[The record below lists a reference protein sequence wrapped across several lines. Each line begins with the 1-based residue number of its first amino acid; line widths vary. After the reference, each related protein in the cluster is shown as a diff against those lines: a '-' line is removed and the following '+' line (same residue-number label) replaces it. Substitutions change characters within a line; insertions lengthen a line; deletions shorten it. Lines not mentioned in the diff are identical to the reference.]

1 MTDIEIARNI
11 TPKPINDI
19 LETYGF
25 TKDSIYNYGP
35 YMAKITKD
43 NPPNQEGDLILVT
56 SINPTPY
63 GEGKTTI
70 SIGLCDGL
78 NALGKKAIAVLRE
91 PSLGPVFGLK
101 GGATGGGHSQ
111 IIPMEDINLHFTGDI
126 HAITCANNL
135 LCAIIDNHIF
145 QGNDLNIKKVT
156 FTRCLDIN
164 DRALC
169 NITIN
174 SSYEREDHFQI
185 SVASP
190 IMAVLCLSKDF
201 EDLKNRLSKMIVGF
215 NDLDK
220 PIYVRDLDATD
231 ALAIILKDAINPNAV
246 QTLEGNLALVHGGP
260 FANIAHGCS
269 SLTSIKMALNHA
281 SYVVTEAGFGADLGA
296 EKFLDITAQ
305 EGNLDVSLIVLNV
318 TIRSLKH
325 HGGVKK
331 ENLTNLDLDS
341 LKQGLSNLECHISNL
356 KQYTSNILVVLNK
369 FNTDYEEEINLVKSF
384 VQSKNLE
391 FVVNNSYLEGS
402 NGSIDFAKKVVTLC
416 HKEKIKRLYDVNASI
431 PTKIE
436 HLAKNIY
443 HANSVKYTNK
453 ALEEIKLLESLNLD
467 KMPICV
473 AKTPMSISDNKE
485 LLGYPKDYQ
494 INVTDIK
501 ISNGAGFIIVYMG
514 NILTMPGLSKN
525 AAYLNM
531 KIDKNKKIEGLF

>member
-43 NPPNQEGDLILVT
+43 NPTNQEGDLILVT

-145 QGNDLNIKKVT
+145 QGNALNIKKVT

-164 DRALC
+164 DRALR

-201 EDLKNRLSKMIVGF
+201 EDLKSRLAKMIVGF

-331 ENLTNLDLDS
+331 ESLPNLDLDS

-384 VQSKNLE
+384 VQSKALE
-391 FVVNNSYLEGS
+391 FVVNDSYLKGS
-402 NGSIDFAKKVVTLC
+402 NGSLDFAKKVVALC

-431 PTKIE
+431 EEKIAC
-436 HLAKNIY
+436 LAKNIY
-443 HANSVKYTNK
+443 HANAVKYTNK

>member
-1 MTDIEIARNI
+1 MTDIEIARNV

-43 NPPNQEGDLILVT
+43 NPTNQEGDLILVT

-78 NALGKKAIAVLRE
+78 NALGNKAIAVLRE

-126 HAITCANNL
+126 HAITCVNNL

-164 DRALC
+164 DRALR

-174 SSYEREDHFQI
+174 SSYEREDNFQI

-201 EDLKNRLSKMIVGF
+201 EDLKNRLSRMIVGF

-220 PIYVRDLDATD
+220 PIYVRDLHATD

-281 SYVVTEAGFGADLGA
+281 PYVVTEAGFGADLGA

-331 ENLTNLDLDS
+331 ESLPNLDLDS

-402 NGSIDFAKKVVTLC
+402 KGSIDFAKKVVALC

-436 HLAKNIY
+436 YLAKNIY
-443 HANSVKYTNK
+443 HANSVNYTNK
-453 ALEEIKLLESLNLD
+453 ALEEIKLLETLNLD
-467 KMPICV
+467 KIPICV

-514 NILTMPGLSKN
+514 NILTMPGLNKN

>member
-19 LETYGF
+19 LESYGF
-25 TKDSIYNYGP
+25 SKDSIYNYGP

-43 NPPNQEGDLILVT
+43 NPHNQEGDLILVT

-145 QGNDLNIKKVT
+145 QGNDLNIKKVA

-164 DRALC
+164 DRALR

-174 SSYEREDHFQI
+174 SSYAREDHFQI

-201 EDLKNRLSKMIVGF
+201 EDLKNRLSRMIVGF

-220 PIYVRDLDATD
+220 PIYVQDLHATD

-281 SYVVTEAGFGADLGA
+281 PYVVTEAGFGADLGA

-331 ENLTNLDLDS
+331 ENLPNLDLDS

-369 FNTDYEEEINLVKSF
+369 FNTDYEEEINLVNSF

-501 ISNGAGFIIVYMG
+501 ISNGSGFIIVYMG

>member
-19 LETYGF
+19 LESYGF
-25 TKDSIYNYGP
+25 SKDSIYNYGP

-43 NPPNQEGDLILVT
+43 NPHNQEGDLILVT

-164 DRALC
+164 DRALR

-174 SSYEREDHFQI
+174 SSYEREDNFQI

-201 EDLKNRLSKMIVGF
+201 EDLKSRLAKMIVGF

-281 SYVVTEAGFGADLGA
+281 PYVVTEAGFGADLGA

-331 ENLTNLDLDS
+331 ENLPNLDLDS
-341 LKQGLSNLECHISNL
+341 IKQGLSNLECHISNL

-384 VQSKNLE
+384 VQSKALE

-402 NGSIDFAKKVVTLC
+402 KGSLDFAKKVVSLC
-416 HKEKIKRLYDVNASI
+416 HKKTIKRLYDVNASI

-443 HANSVKYTNK
+443 HAKHVKYTKK
-453 ALEEIKLLESLNLD
+453 ALDEIKLLESLNLD

>member
-19 LETYGF
+19 LESYGF
-25 TKDSIYNYGP
+25 SKDSIYNYGP

-43 NPPNQEGDLILVT
+43 NPHNQEGDLILVT

-145 QGNDLNIKKVT
+145 QGNDLNIKKIT

-164 DRALC
+164 DRALR

-174 SSYEREDHFQI
+174 SSYEREDNFQI

-201 EDLKNRLSKMIVGF
+201 EDLKSRLAKMIVGF

-220 PIYVRDLDATD
+220 PIYVQDLDATD

-269 SLTSIKMALNHA
+269 SLISIKMALNHA
-281 SYVVTEAGFGADLGA
+281 SYVVTESGFGADLGA

-331 ENLTNLDLDS
+331 ENLPNLDLDS
-341 LKQGLSNLECHISNL
+341 IKQGLSNLECHISNL

-384 VQSKNLE
+384 VQSKALE

-402 NGSIDFAKKVVTLC
+402 KGSLDFAKKVVTLC
-416 HKEKIKRLYDVNASI
+416 HKKTIKRLYDVNASI

-443 HANSVKYTNK
+443 HAKHVKYTKK
-453 ALEEIKLLESLNLD
+453 ALDEIKLLESLNLD

>member
-43 NPPNQEGDLILVT
+43 NPTNQEGDLILVT

-164 DRALC
+164 DRALR

-174 SSYEREDHFQI
+174 SSYEREDNFQI

-201 EDLKNRLSKMIVGF
+201 EDLKSRLAKMIVGF

-220 PIYVRDLDATD
+220 PIYVQDLDATD

-269 SLTSIKMALNHA
+269 SLTSIKMALKHA
-281 SYVVTEAGFGADLGA
+281 PYVVTEAGFGADLGA
-296 EKFLDITAQ
+296 EKFLDITVQ

>member
-25 TKDSIYNYGP
+25 SKDSIYNYGP

-43 NPPNQEGDLILVT
+43 NPQNQEGDLILVT

-164 DRALC
+164 DRALR

-174 SSYEREDHFQI
+174 SSYEREDNFQI

-201 EDLKNRLSKMIVGF
+201 EDLKSRLAKMIVGF

-220 PIYVRDLDATD
+220 PIYVQDLCATD
-231 ALAIILKDAINPNAV
+231 ALAIILKDAINSNAV

-269 SLTSIKMALNHA
+269 SLTSIKMALKHA
-281 SYVVTEAGFGADLGA
+281 PYVVTEAGFGADLGA
-296 EKFLDITAQ
+296 EKFLDITVQ

-331 ENLTNLDLDS
+331 ENLPNLDLDS

-356 KQYTSNILVVLNK
+356 KQYTSNLLVVLNK

>member
-43 NPPNQEGDLILVT
+43 NPTNQEGDLILVT

-145 QGNDLNIKKVT
+145 QGNALNIKKVT

-164 DRALC
+164 DRALR

-220 PIYVRDLDATD
+220 PIYVQDLDATD

-269 SLTSIKMALNHA
+269 SLTSIKMALKHA
-281 SYVVTEAGFGADLGA
+281 PYVVTEAGFGADLGA
-296 EKFLDITAQ
+296 EKFLDITVQ

-325 HGGVKK
+325 HGWVKK
-331 ENLTNLDLDS
+331 ENLPNLDLDS

-356 KQYTSNILVVLNK
+356 KQYTSNILVVINK

-384 VQSKNLE
+384 VQSKALE

-402 NGSIDFAKKVVTLC
+402 KGSLDFAKKVVTLC

-453 ALEEIKLLESLNLD
+453 ALEEIKLLEKLNLD
-467 KMPICV
+467 KIPICV

-514 NILTMPGLSKN
+514 NILTMPGLNKN

>member
-43 NPPNQEGDLILVT
+43 NPTNQEGDLILVT

-78 NALGKKAIAVLRE
+78 NALEKKAIAVLRE

-164 DRALC
+164 DRALR

-174 SSYEREDHFQI
+174 SSYEREDNFQI

-201 EDLKNRLSKMIVGF
+201 EDLKSRLAKMIVGF

-220 PIYVRDLDATD
+220 PIYVQDLDATD
-231 ALAIILKDAINPNAV
+231 ALTIILKDAINPNAV

-269 SLTSIKMALNHA
+269 SLTSIKMALKHA
-281 SYVVTEAGFGADLGA
+281 PYVVTEAGFGADLGA
-296 EKFLDITAQ
+296 EKFLDITVQ

>member
-1 MTDIEIARNI
+1 
-11 TPKPINDI
+11 
-19 LETYGF
+19 
-25 TKDSIYNYGP
+25 
-35 YMAKITKD
+35 
-43 NPPNQEGDLILVT
+43 
-56 SINPTPY
+56 
-63 GEGKTTI
+63 
-70 SIGLCDGL
+70 
-78 NALGKKAIAVLRE
+78 
-91 PSLGPVFGLK
+91 
-101 GGATGGGHSQ
+101 
-111 IIPMEDINLHFTGDI
+111 
-126 HAITCANNL
+126 
-135 LCAIIDNHIF
+135 
-145 QGNDLNIKKVT
+145 
-156 FTRCLDIN
+156 
-164 DRALC
+164 
-169 NITIN
+169 
-174 SSYEREDHFQI
+174 
-185 SVASP
+185 
-190 IMAVLCLSKDF
+190 MAVLCLSKDF

-220 PIYVRDLDATD
+220 PIYVQDLHATD

-331 ENLTNLDLDS
+331 ESLTNLDLDS

-384 VQSKNLE
+384 VQSKALE

-402 NGSIDFAKKVVTLC
+402 KGSLDFAKKVVTLC

-431 PTKIE
+431 EEKIAC
-436 HLAKNIY
+436 LAKNIY
-443 HANSVKYTNK
+443 HANAVKYTNK

-514 NILTMPGLSKN
+514 NILTMPGLNKN

>member
-1 MTDIEIARNI
+1 
-11 TPKPINDI
+11 
-19 LETYGF
+19 
-25 TKDSIYNYGP
+25 
-35 YMAKITKD
+35 MAKITKD
-43 NPPNQEGDLILVT
+43 NPTNQEGDLILVT

-78 NALGKKAIAVLRE
+78 NALGNKAIAVLRE

-164 DRALC
+164 DRALR

-174 SSYEREDHFQI
+174 SSYEREDNFQI

-201 EDLKNRLSKMIVGF
+201 EDLRSRLAKMIVGF

-220 PIYVRDLDATD
+220 PIYVQDLHATD

-281 SYVVTEAGFGADLGA
+281 HYVVTEAGFGADLGA

-325 HGGVKK
+325 HGGIKK
-331 ENLTNLDLDS
+331 ENLPNLDLDS

-402 NGSIDFAKKVVTLC
+402 KGSLDFAKKVVTLC

-431 PTKIE
+431 PTKIDY
-436 HLAKNIY
+436 LAKNIY
-443 HANSVKYTNK
+443 HANAVKYTNK

-514 NILTMPGLSKN
+514 NILTMPGLNKN

>member
-145 QGNDLNIKKVT
+145 QGNDLNIEKVT

-164 DRALC
+164 DRALR

-201 EDLKNRLSKMIVGF
+201 EDLKSRLAKMIVGF

-220 PIYVRDLDATD
+220 PIYVQDLDATD

-246 QTLEGNLALVHGGP
+246 QTLEGNLALVHGGS

-281 SYVVTEAGFGADLGA
+281 HYVVTEAGFGADLGA

-305 EGNLDVSLIVLNV
+305 EGNLGVSLIVLNV

-384 VQSKNLE
+384 VQSKALE

-402 NGSIDFAKKVVTLC
+402 KGSLDFAKKVVTLC
-416 HKEKIKRLYDVNASI
+416 HKKTIKRLYDVNASI
-431 PTKIE
+431 PAKIE
-436 HLAKNIY
+436 LLAKNIY
-443 HANSVKYTNK
+443 HASSVKYTNK

-501 ISNGAGFIIVYMG
+501 VSNGAGFIIVYMG

>member
-43 NPPNQEGDLILVT
+43 NPTNQEGDLILVT

-164 DRALC
+164 DRALR

-174 SSYEREDHFQI
+174 SSYEREDNFQI

-201 EDLKNRLSKMIVGF
+201 EDLKSRLAKMIVGF

-220 PIYVRDLDATD
+220 PIYVQDLDATD

-269 SLTSIKMALNHA
+269 SLTSIKMALKHA
-281 SYVVTEAGFGADLGA
+281 PYVVTEAGFGADLGA
-296 EKFLDITAQ
+296 EKFLDITVQ

-531 KIDKNKKIEGLF
+531 KIDKNDK

>member
-1 MTDIEIARNI
+1 MTDIEIARNV

-145 QGNDLNIKKVT
+145 QGNALNIEKVT

-164 DRALC
+164 DRALR

-201 EDLKNRLSKMIVGF
+201 EDLKSRLAKMIVGF

-281 SYVVTEAGFGADLGA
+281 HYVVTEAGFGADLGA

-331 ENLTNLDLDS
+331 ENLPNLDLDS

-384 VQSKNLE
+384 VQSRALE

-402 NGSIDFAKKVVTLC
+402 KGSLDFAKKVVSLC

-436 HLAKNIY
+436 YLAKNIY
-443 HANSVKYTNK
+443 HANAVKYTNK
-453 ALEEIKLLESLNLD
+453 ALEEIKLLEKLNLD

-473 AKTPMSISDNKE
+473 AKTPMSISDNKDF
-485 LLGYPKDYQ
+485 LGYPKDYQ

-514 NILTMPGLSKN
+514 NILTMPGLNKN

>member
-19 LETYGF
+19 LESYGF
-25 TKDSIYNYGP
+25 SKDSIYNYGP

-43 NPPNQEGDLILVT
+43 NPHNKEGDLILVT

-145 QGNDLNIKKVT
+145 QGNALNIKKVT

-164 DRALC
+164 DRALR

-174 SSYEREDHFQI
+174 SSYAREDHFQI

-220 PIYVRDLDATD
+220 PIYVQDLDATD

-281 SYVVTEAGFGADLGA
+281 PYVVTEAGFGADLGA

-331 ENLTNLDLDS
+331 ENLPNLDLDS
-341 LKQGLSNLECHISNL
+341 IKQGLSNLECHISNL

>member
-1 MTDIEIARNI
+1 MTDIEIARNA

-43 NPPNQEGDLILVT
+43 NPTNQEGDLILVT

-78 NALGKKAIAVLRE
+78 NALGNKAIAVLRE

-126 HAITCANNL
+126 HAITCVNNL

-164 DRALC
+164 DRALR

-174 SSYEREDHFQI
+174 SSYEREDNFQI

-201 EDLKNRLSKMIVGF
+201 EDLKNRLSRMIVGF

-220 PIYVRDLDATD
+220 PIYVRDLHATD

-281 SYVVTEAGFGADLGA
+281 PYVVTEAGFGADLGA

-331 ENLTNLDLDS
+331 ESLPNLDLDS

-402 NGSIDFAKKVVTLC
+402 KGSIDFAKKVVALC

-436 HLAKNIY
+436 YLAKNIY
-443 HANSVKYTNK
+443 HANSVNYTNK
-453 ALEEIKLLESLNLD
+453 ALEEIKLLETLNLD
-467 KMPICV
+467 KIPICV

-514 NILTMPGLSKN
+514 NILTMPGLNKN

>member
-43 NPPNQEGDLILVT
+43 NPTNQEGDLILVT

-145 QGNDLNIKKVT
+145 QGNELNIEKVT

-164 DRALC
+164 DRALR

-220 PIYVRDLDATD
+220 PIYVQDLHATD

-269 SLTSIKMALNHA
+269 SLISIKMALNHA

-331 ENLTNLDLDS
+331 ENLPILDLDS
-341 LKQGLSNLECHISNL
+341 IKQGLSNLECHISNL

-384 VQSKNLE
+384 VQSKALE
-391 FVVNNSYLEGS
+391 FVVNNSYLKGS
-402 NGSIDFAKKVVTLC
+402 NGSLDFAKKVVTLC

-431 PTKIE
+431 EEKIAC
-436 HLAKNIY
+436 LAKNIY

-453 ALEEIKLLESLNLD
+453 ALEEIKLLEKLNLD
-467 KMPICV
+467 KIPICV

-514 NILTMPGLSKN
+514 NILTMPGLNKN

-531 KIDKNKKIEGLF
+531 KIDKNKKIEGF

>member
-43 NPPNQEGDLILVT
+43 NPHNQEGDLILVT

-145 QGNDLNIKKVT
+145 QGNELNIKKVT

-164 DRALC
+164 DRALR

-201 EDLKNRLSKMIVGF
+201 EDLKSRLAKMIVGF

-220 PIYVRDLDATD
+220 PIYVQDLDATD

-269 SLTSIKMALNHA
+269 SLTSIKMALNHVP
-281 SYVVTEAGFGADLGA
+281 YVVTEAGFGADLGA

-384 VQSKNLE
+384 VQSKALE

-402 NGSIDFAKKVVTLC
+402 KGSLDFAKKVVSLC

-443 HANSVKYTNK
+443 HASSVKYTNK

-501 ISNGAGFIIVYMG
+501 VSNGAGFIIVYMG